1 MKNLLYLFF
10 AITLLSCSDPSDTNS
25 PSVDDTNPVYL
36 DSNGITI
43 KAKDWATDGDSGS
56 INGSMYTIINAQT
69 LATMV
74 EGREDVTKLC
84 TSRITNMKEMFWS
97 ADDFNQDIGSWD
109 VSSVTNMRSLFS
121 RAIKFNQDIGSWD
134 VGKVT
139 DMQFMFWSAD
149 DFNQDIGSWDVSSV
163 TYMQFMFTLA
173 NSFNQDIGSWDVSSV
188 TNMYYMFN
196 YTSVFNQ
203 NLGSWSVDNVENYQ
217 GFSAD
222 TPQWI
227 LPKPNF

>member
-109 VSSVTNMRSLFS
+109 VSSVT
-121 RAIKFNQDIGSWD
+121 D
-134 VGKVT
+134 
-139 DMQFMFWSAD
+139 
-149 DFNQDIGSWDVSSV
+149 
-163 TYMQFMFTLA
+163 MQFMFTLA